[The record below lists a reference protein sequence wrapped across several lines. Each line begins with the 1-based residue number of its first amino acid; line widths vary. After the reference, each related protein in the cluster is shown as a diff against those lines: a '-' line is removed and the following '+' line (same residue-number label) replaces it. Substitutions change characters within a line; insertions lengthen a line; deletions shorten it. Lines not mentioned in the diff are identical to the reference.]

1 MTERILLVEDDP
13 QITEVIRDY
22 FVGHKEPYD
31 IECASDGLTGTEL
44 IRKNEYEL
52 ILLDIMLPG
61 KNGFSILREIRR
73 TKDMPVIIITAKV
86 READRLLGYELGCD
100 DYVCKPFSLAE
111 LYAKVG
117 AVLRRFKASK
127 EQEGNM
133 EAGSR
138 RRVLSCGKI
147 SIDRQSLDVTV
158 DGKKL
163 ELSPKELDLLLTFI
177 SHPNLV

>member
-1 MTERILLVEDDP
+1 M
-13 QITEVIRDY
+13 
-22 FVGHKEPYD
+22 
-31 IECASDGLTGTEL
+31 
-44 IRKNEYEL
+44 
-52 ILLDIMLPG
+52 
-61 KNGFSILREIRR
+61 
-73 TKDMPVIIITAKV
+73 
-86 READRLLGYELGCD
+86 
-100 DYVCKPFSLAE
+100 YVCKPFSLAE

-127 EQEGNM
+127 EQEGNE

-138 RRVLSCGKI
+138 RRILSCGKI

-177 SHPNLV
+177 GQFLHLFCGLIYLVRQLCSAYKSCELVYNVRFLQPADTCPCPAAIHLF